1 MKNASN
7 PQLETTRLK
16 AVNSYLRA
24 LADKVAE
31 AVPDLGKIR
40 ALIDE
45 YAAID
50 ESTSAHS
57 ATCRKVNAGHVPGE
71 WLTTGSSSPADRLL
85 YVHGGSW
92 MSGSLEGYRAHAGRL
107 AAETDCAVLNIDYR
121 LAPEHPFPA
130 GLEDCDR
137 AFDWMLENGPDG
149 PGRAGSTFVAGDSAG
164 GNLVLALLLKRRD
177 QNKALPKA
185 AVVLSPATDLTWSSP
200 SIQQRAAV
208 DPILRAERIDTVVHA
223 YLQNAAAVDDPYVSP
238 LFGELS
244 GLPPLMLQAGGAEIL
259 YDDSRR
265 FAEKAEAAGIDV
277 FFDTCPDLPHVFQ
290 LFAPYLPQASR
301 ALRSIG
307 AFVHRG
313 RDERGA

>member
-1 MKNASN
+1 MENASN

-31 AVPDLGKIR
+31 VVPDLGKIR

-45 YAAID
+45 YAAVD
-50 ESTSAHS
+50 ASTSVLS
-57 ATCRKVNAGHVPGE
+57 ATSRKVNAGHVPGE
-71 WLTTGSSSPADRLL
+71 WLTTDSSAPADRLL

-92 MSGSLEGYRAHAGRL
+92 MSGSLEGYRAHVGRL
-107 AAETDCAVLNIDYR
+107 AAETDCAVLNIEYR

-149 PGRAGSTFVAGDSAG
+149 PGRARSTFVAGDSAG

-185 AVVLSPATDLTWSSP
+185 AVALSPATDLTWSSP
-200 SIQQRAAV
+200 SIRQRAAV
-208 DPILRAERIDTVVHA
+208 DPILRAERIGTVVHA

-238 LFGELS
+238 LYGELS

-277 FFDTCPDLPHVFQ
+277 YFDAWPDLPHVFQ
-290 LFAPYLPQASR
+290 MFAPYLPQASR
-301 ALRSIG
+301 ALRRIG